1 MFTLERRNF
10 PGAHQTLASISC
22 GYPAWQSQRETNKK
36 RVRGGHLTD
45 CVCVWVYIRRRVS
58 ISAAS
63 AEWGIISYIHCRAE
77 KRDVSW
83 RSGPF
88 FVFRSAQT
96 GVKTHSLVFGI
107 CWRLSLAGDKQIR
120 AIDLLENGSIQI
132 EFHLL
137 NKTDTGAKTFHFIF
151 SCPGNRGR
159 VSLMIRK
166 AGSANNRQRHTV
178 RALSLCVCTRVE
190 FCSFSFLA
198 IERSVVAR
206 EVEKHAAAAHAA
218 FYIGGSPC
226 DRNPYRSPARSHS
239 RK

>member
-1 MFTLERRNF
+1 
-10 PGAHQTLASISC
+10 
-22 GYPAWQSQRETNKK
+22 
-36 RVRGGHLTD
+36 
-45 CVCVWVYIRRRVS
+45 VCVYEF
-58 ISAAS
+58 ISGGGYLFQQQVQS
-63 AEWGIISYIHCRAE
+63 EELSLIFTAELKNVMSVG
-77 KRDVSW
+77 
-83 RSGPF
+83 GQGLF

-137 NKTDTGAKTFHFIF
+137 NKTDAGAKTFHFIF
-151 SCPGNRGR
+151 SCPGNQRR